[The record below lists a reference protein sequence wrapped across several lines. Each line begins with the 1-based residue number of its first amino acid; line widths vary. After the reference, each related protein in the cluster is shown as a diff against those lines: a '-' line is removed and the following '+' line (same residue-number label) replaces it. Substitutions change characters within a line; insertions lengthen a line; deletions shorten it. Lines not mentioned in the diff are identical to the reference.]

1 MSKKILFIVS
11 EDWYFVSHRL
21 HLATT
26 AINNGYEVTLL
37 SRVSKHQ
44 EFIGSLGIK
53 TINWPLERRSLN
65 PLRELISIYHIVHKV
80 RMVKP
85 NLVHAVG
92 MKPIIYTA
100 LSKLFFSVDGIVLA
114 LGGLGFIFR
123 STRISAKILSFFIVP
138 IFRLFLSGSNVRL
151 IIQNRDDGQIL
162 KNMNI
167 AKWEKIRLI
176 RGAGVSVKD
185 FFPKKVKNQIPL
197 IILPARMLWDKG
209 VEDFV
214 NCAKR
219 CIANKI
225 SVRFA
230 LVGNPDLHN
239 PESIPE
245 AQLKQWVELGFVEWW
260 GEQDNMLKIYHMADL
275 VCFPSYHEGLPK
287 ALLEAASCEL
297 PIVSYDVSGCR
308 EIVKD
313 NVNGFLVPFKD
324 EHALYAAVLELLEN
338 SSLRRKMGKISR
350 KMVIEE
356 FTQEKIASE
365 TIRVWDEISR

>member
-1 MSKKILFIVS
+1 MKKILFIVS

-44 EFIGSLGIK
+44 EFIRSLGIK

-80 RMVKP
+80 RSLKP

-92 MKPIIYTA
+92 MKPIVYTG

-123 STRISAKILSFFIVP
+123 SSRASAKFIRVFVIP
-138 IFRLFLSGSNVRL
+138 IFRLMLLNSNIRL

-162 KNMNI
+162 ENMNI
-167 AKWEKIRLI
+167 AKREKIRLI

-185 FFPKKVKNQIPL
+185 FFPKNVQNEIPL
-197 IILPARMLWDKG
+197 VILPARMLWDKG

-214 NCAKR
+214 NCAQR
-219 CIANKI
+219 FYSNKA

-230 LVGNPDLHN
+230 LIGNPDPQN
-239 PESIPE
+239 PESIPD
-245 AQLKQWVELGFVEWW
+245 AQLKQWVESGIVEWW
-260 GEQDNMLKIYHMADL
+260 GNQDNMLKIYHMADI
-275 VCFPSYHEGLPK
+275 VCFPSYHEGFPK

-324 EHALYAAVLELLEN
+324 ENALFIAVLELLEN
-338 SSLRRKMGKISR
+338 PKLRSKFGKMGR
-350 KMVIEE
+350 KMVMEE

-365 TIRVWDEISR
+365 TIRVWGEISK

>member
-1 MSKKILFIVS
+1 MKKILFIVS

-44 EFIGSLGIK
+44 EFIRSLGIK

-80 RMVKP
+80 RNLQP

-92 MKPIIYTA
+92 IKPTIYTA
-100 LSKLFFSVDGIVLA
+100 LSMLFFNVDGIVLA
-114 LGGLGFIFR
+114 LAGLGYIFR
-123 STRISAKILSFFIVP
+123 SSRASAKILRIFIVP
-138 IFRLFLSGSNVRL
+138 LFRLLLAGSNIRL
-151 IIQNRDDGQIL
+151 IIQNRDDGEIL
-162 KNMNI
+162 KNLNI
-167 AKWEKIRLI
+167 SKGEKIRLI

-185 FFPKKVKNQIPL
+185 FFPKKMQNDKPL
-197 IILPARMLWDKG
+197 VILPARMLWDKG

-214 NCAKR
+214 NCAQR
-219 CIANKI
+219 CITNKI

-260 GEQDNMLKIYHMADL
+260 GEQDNMIKIYHMADL

-324 EHALYAAVLELLEN
+324 EQALYVAVLELLGN
-338 SSLRRKMGKISR
+338 PSLRRKMGAISR

-365 TIRVWDEISR
+365 TIRVWDEISK